1 MVTVY
6 CALYPEAQE
15 LICTYHLKKETDRQH
30 FQVFSSEDKAFRLV
44 VTGVGLSAAVAVAEI
59 STMYPPKDTDF
70 LVNFGSCGGCGFSLE
85 EVYLCNKI
93 VDAAGGRAFYPDIL
107 YKHPFSE
114 AEITSFS
121 RPQEHGAFPNGIL
134 CDMEAATVYQSGS
147 YYYSTHQMVF
157 LKVVVDDGVAGKVS
171 VREFGKQMKT
181 GTARVTGFLD
191 RLREISDLNG
201 DRKAE
206 QLFPAWILEEFH
218 GSKTMQAKLCQMLR
232 YFELTGTDYE
242 TLLNGYRRSGRLPCD
257 KQEGKKILEE
267 LKSRLF

>member
-93 VDAAGGRAFYPDIL
+93 VDAAGGRTFYPDIL
-107 YKHPFSE
+107 YRHPFSE
-114 AEITSFS
+114 AEITSF
-121 RPQEHGAFPNGIL
+121 PQPQAHGQMPASL
-134 CDMEAATVYQSGS
+134 CDMEAAAVYQSGS

-157 LKVVVDDGVAGKVS
+157 LKVVTDDGVAGKVS
-171 VREFGKQMKT
+171 FREFGKQMKT

-191 RLREISDLNG
+191 RLREISDLTG
-201 DRKAE
+201 GRKAE

>member
-93 VDAAGGRAFYPDIL
+93 VDAAGGRTFYPDIL
-107 YKHPFSE
+107 YRHPFSE

>member
-15 LICTYHLKKETDRQH
+15 LICTYHLKKEADRQH
-30 FQVFSSEDKAFRLV
+30 FQVFSSEEAKVRLV
-44 VTGVGLSAAVAVAEI
+44 VTGVGTAAAVAVSET
-59 STMYPPKDTDF
+59 STLYPPGKTDF

-93 VDAAGGRAFYPDIL
+93 VDAAGGRTFYPDVL
-107 YKHPFSE
+107 YRHPFSE
-114 AEITSFS
+114 AEITSFP
-121 RPQEHGAFPNGIL
+121 RPQAYGQMPASL

-201 DRKAE
+201 GRKAE

>member
-93 VDAAGGRAFYPDIL
+93 VDAAGGRTFYPDIL
-107 YKHPFSE
+107 YRHPFSE
-114 AEITSFS
+114 AEITSFP
-121 RPQEHGAFPNGIL
+121 RPQAHGQMPASL
-134 CDMEAATVYQSGS
+134 CDMEAAAVYQSGS